1 MDAITYYLKANLVLI
16 ALLGAYALLLR
27 RETWHAARRAW
38 LLASASLAL
47 ALPFVPMDSLSPA
60 VIQFDLPEVTISGVA
75 SVSAGIDRVPA
86 LILVHLAVTAALLI
100 LLFVR
105 CIRAWRSVMDP
116 SDADDARSFFRWI
129 QLPREVHGPDRAALL
144 AHERVHATHGHS
156 FDVVLFELSA
166 AFFWSNPVSRIALR
180 ELRLVHELQ
189 ADAIARHAHPRYEAL
204 LLAQALRVPSASLLN
219 TFGSSNLKHRMTMLQ
234 NHRSPRAARR
244 KLLFALPALAL
255 ALGLTAWRTA
265 PSGAAPEA
273 VALTYPGHEQQPEFP
288 GGQEGLMK
296 YMTSSLRYPEKAKLE
311 GVQGKVFVAF
321 TVKSSG
327 QVADATVKRGVRA
340 DLDAEALRVV
350 RAMPNWKPAQSGGK
364 AVDAQMTLPIAFQLQ

>member
-1 MDAITYYLKANLVLI
+1 MDALTYYLKANLVLM

-27 RETWHAARRAW
+27 RETWLAARRAW

-47 ALPFVPMDSLSPA
+47 ALPFIPMESYSPT
-60 VIQFDLPEVTISGVA
+60 VIQFNLPEVTIGSAA
-75 SVSAGIDRVPA
+75 SVGAGIDWAHA
-86 LILVHLAVTAALLI
+86 LILTHLAITAALLF

-105 CIRAWRSVMDP
+105 CIRAWRAVLEP
-116 SDADDARSFFRWI
+116 SAPDDARSFFRWI
-129 QLPREVHGPDRAALL
+129 QVPRAVHEPDRTALL

-156 FDVVLFELSA
+156 FDVLLFEVSA
-166 AFFWSNPVSRIALR
+166 ALFWSNPVWRIALR

-189 ADAIARHAHPRYEAL
+189 ADAIARHTHPRYEAL

-219 TFGSSNLKHRMTMLQ
+219 TFGSSNLKQRMTMLQ
-234 NHRSPRAARR
+234 NQRSPRAARR
-244 KLLFALPALAL
+244 KLLFALPALVL

-273 VALTYPGHEQQPEFP
+273 VALTYPGNEQQPEFP
-288 GGQEGLMK
+288 GGQEGLMN
-296 YMTSSLRYPEKAKLE
+296 YMITSLRYPVKAKEE

-327 QVADATVKRGVRA
+327 QVADAAVKRGVRA

-364 AVDAQMTLPIAFQLQ
+364 AVDAQMTLPIAFHLQ